1 MNTAGP
7 FEERTAIIRPNP
19 GGRRAEAPRQYPEPP
34 GIAAAPEGAPVS
46 AEILDVQSGL
56 NPLVDAAQPILAL
69 VSRLATMISHDDLD
83 GLRRRLAGEFAAFDK
98 RAEAAGVRTEIRRAS
113 HYALCATVDDV
124 AANTPW
130 GGQNVWASQSMA
142 RTFHNDV
149 SGGERFFHL
158 LGHFERDPEAYGDA
172 IELFYLCLSLGFQ
185 GRFGILP
192 EGAAELATIRAR
204 LHRMIRRRRGELASE
219 LSPHWRGIAAPHRPL
234 ASRIPIWVLGGA
246 AGLLLLL
253 VFIGFRLAL
262 AGGSDDLFAQ
272 LSVVPKIQQPKL
284 EMTQPPPPPPPPVP
298 RRVAGF
304 LEPEIR
310 EGLVTVQETPQNVVV
325 RLRGTGLFAA
335 GSATL
340 DPRFLPVID
349 RIGAA
354 LVDEPGLA
362 MVVGH
367 TDNKPIRTVQFASNF
382 ELSLSRAEA
391 VRRRLA
397 QTMGSGDRI
406 SVAGRADA
414 EPIADNATPQGREMN
429 RRIEII
435 VLRGKLHR

>member
-1 MNTAGP
+1 
-7 FEERTAIIRPNP
+7 
-19 GGRRAEAPRQYPEPP
+19 
-34 GIAAAPEGAPVS
+34 
-46 AEILDVQSGL
+46 
-56 NPLVDAAQPILAL
+56 
-69 VSRLATMISHDDLD
+69 
-83 GLRRRLAGEFAAFDK
+83 
-98 RAEAAGVRTEIRRAS
+98 
-113 HYALCATVDDV
+113 
-124 AANTPW
+124 
-130 GGQNVWASQSMA
+130 
-142 RTFHNDV
+142 
-149 SGGERFFHL
+149 
-158 LGHFERDPEAYGDA
+158 
-172 IELFYLCLSLGFQ
+172 
-185 GRFGILP
+185 
-192 EGAAELATIRAR
+192 
-204 LHRMIRRRRGELASE
+204 
-219 LSPHWRGIAAPHRPL
+219 
-234 ASRIPIWVLGGA
+234 
-246 AGLLLLL
+246 
-253 VFIGFRLAL
+253 
-262 AGGSDDLFAQ
+262 
-272 LSVVPKIQQPKL
+272 
-284 EMTQPPPPPPPPVP
+284 
-298 RRVAGF
+298 
-304 LEPEIR
+304 
-310 EGLVTVQETPQNVVV
+310 
-325 RLRGTGLFAA
+325 LRGTGLFAA